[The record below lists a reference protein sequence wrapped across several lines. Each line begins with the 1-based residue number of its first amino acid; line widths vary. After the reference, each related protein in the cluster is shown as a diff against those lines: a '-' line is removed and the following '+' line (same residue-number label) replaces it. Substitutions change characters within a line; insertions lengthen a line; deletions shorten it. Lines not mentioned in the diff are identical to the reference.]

1 MRFPGLRKLI
11 WFCSLGAAIL
21 CLAVPALLAFDCS
34 GLPRFLQ
41 DLFIKLETL
50 DSMVCEKAC
59 TALANLARILGTG
72 AALTLL
78 ASAADRRIGS
88 ANARDVLKA
97 QYPALRLSYMLFF
110 VLVFAASF
118 TGDCS
123 MGAAAL
129 LTTLGAVLL
138 SIWFFRI
145 SLILFLDSERQ
156 MVMIFRYYEDRI
168 CSPGI
173 SKSEQMLLLLDA
185 VSLTKRRPTCF
196 KKLDSVLR
204 AVISAFS
211 VQDEEVQQAAEKD
224 EWEEV
229 PLLSGLEF
237 LKAAWSGLQKGKGP
251 DAGIY
256 ELQADIIRRDMLT
269 DISWKK
275 QRASHLMFLAGAIY
289 SLLPWK
295 KGSTYVEAC
304 AKLEDLCDALRVGE
318 RKGDDWVEQVIGE
331 LACAFGMV
339 MAVCFVNQ
347 AKPAWVDKEDL
358 ERAWRRYAGTFHPS
372 LFAALDDSHEDNRA
386 DLDTLLRHMEW
397 VARKDFGISWS
408 EYSSDC
414 IHAFSHG
421 DQSTAVQVS
430 KLMSNRYLLDR
441 LISRYT
447 RT

>member
-1 MRFPGLRKLI
+1 MRFPGLRMLI
-11 WFCSLGAAIL
+11 WICSLGAALL
-21 CLAVPALLAFDCS
+21 CLAAPVLLALDCS
-34 GLPRFLQ
+34 SLPRFLQ
-41 DLFIKLETL
+41 ELYVKLETL
-50 DSMVCEKAC
+50 GGMVCEKEC

-72 AALTLL
+72 AVLTLL

-88 ANARDVLKA
+88 ANVRDVLKA
-97 QYPALRLSYMLFF
+97 HYPALRFSYMLFF
-110 VLVFAASF
+110 VLVFAASY

-129 LTTLGAVLL
+129 FTTLGAVLL

-156 MVMIFRYYEDRI
+156 TDMIFRYYAARI
-168 CSPGI
+168 CRPGI
-173 SKSEQMLLLLDA
+173 SKSDQMILLLDA
-185 VSLTKRRPTCF
+185 VSLTRRRPTCF

-211 VQDEEVQQAAEKD
+211 VQDEEAQQAAEKD
-224 EWEEV
+224 EWTEV

-251 DAGIY
+251 DAEIY

-275 QRASHLMFLAGAIY
+275 QRASHLMLLAGAVY

-295 KGSTYVEAC
+295 RGNTYAEAC
-304 AKLEDLCDALRVGE
+304 AKLEELCDALRAGE
-318 RKGDDWVEQVIGE
+318 HKGDDWVEQVIGE

-339 MAVCFVNQ
+339 MAICFVNQ

-358 ERAWRRYAGTFHPS
+358 DSAWRRYASVFGPS
-372 LFAALDDSHEDNRA
+372 VFAALEDSRKDNGS

-397 VARKDFGISWS
+397 ITRKDFNIFWS
-408 EYSSDC
+408 EYNSDRVQ
-414 IHAFSHG
+414 ALSHG
-421 DQSTAVQVS
+421 DPSTAVQVS
-430 KLMSNRYLLDR
+430 MSMSNRYLLYR
-441 LISRYT
+441 LIIWYANT
-447 RT
+447 

>member
-11 WFCSLGAAIL
+11 WFCSLGTAIL
-21 CLAVPALLAFDCS
+21 CLATPALLALDCS
-34 GLPRFLQ
+34 GLPWFLQ
-41 DLFIKLETL
+41 DLCIQLEAL
-50 DSMVCEKAC
+50 DRIFCEKECA
-59 TALANLARILGTG
+59 ALANLARILGTG

-97 QYPALRLSYMLFF
+97 HYPALRFSYMLFF
-110 VLVFAASF
+110 VLVFSASF

-156 MVMIFRYYEDRI
+156 MDMIFRYYETRI
-168 CSPGI
+168 CRPGI

-185 VSLTKRRPTCF
+185 VSLTRWRPTCF
-196 KKLDSVLR
+196 KKLDGVLR
-204 AVISAFS
+204 AIISAYS
-211 VQDEEVQQAAEKD
+211 VQDEEARQAAEKD
-224 EWEEV
+224 EWAGV

-237 LKAAWSGLQKGKGP
+237 LKAAWSGLQKGEGP
-251 DAGIY
+251 NAGIY

-275 QRASHLMFLAGAIY
+275 QRASHLVLLAAAVY
-289 SLLPWK
+289 STLPWK
-295 KGSTYVEAC
+295 KGSAYVEAC
-304 AKLEDLCDALRVGE
+304 AKLEELCDALRAGE
-318 RKGDDWVEQVIGE
+318 HKGDDWVEQVISE

-339 MAVCFVNQ
+339 MAICSVNQ
-347 AKPAWVDKEDL
+347 AKPAWVDGEDL
-358 ERAWRRYAGTFHPS
+358 ERAWRQYADAFSPS
-372 LFAALDDSHEDNRA
+372 VFAALDDGREDNVS

-397 VARKDFGISWS
+397 IARKDFGISWS
-408 EYSSDC
+408 EYSGDRVQ
-414 IHAFSHG
+414 AFSYG
-421 DQSTAVQVS
+421 DPSIAVEVS
-430 KLMSNRYLLDR
+430 VCMSNRYLLDR
-441 LISRYT
+441 LISQYMCT
-447 RT
+447 